1 VEKSL
6 RDTLWWL
13 GTVCRSWEGR
23 LPNSVES
30 PDEVKDLNQQLQSI
44 PLLEVLNRTLPS
56 GAEKEDGWIN
66 LGLEISK
73 TEGAGE

>member
-1 VEKSL
+1 M
-6 RDTLWWL
+6 
-13 GTVCRSWEGR
+13 
-23 LPNSVES
+23 PNSVES